1 MTRINTN
8 LSSLTAQHSLQR
20 ANDSLGTALT
30 RLSTGLRINSGKD
43 DPAGLIASQQLGSEI
58 NSIGQSIKNSQ
69 RAGNIIATADA
80 ALGEVS
86 SLLSDVRTLVQS
98 SANKGAV
105 SAAEIAANQVQV
117 DNALDAITR
126 IAQTTVFAG
135 QKLLN
140 GSKSFSVSGSLGSFN
155 SPTDITINSFDPSLH
170 TASAAN
176 DVSLNVTQEATKKS
190 VSFKG
195 SDYNTGTSLSLLD
208 LSVGTSTRTSST
220 IVTND
225 FSLAN
230 ATSSLGSLSTGSTR
244 YTRVIEGGATGL
256 ADLAG
261 AGSESITLDVTGNLG
276 TESITVN
283 VAAFKADTQVLTDAI
298 NATSATTG
306 VFASGS
312 GAGGDL
318 TLTSTRVGTTGTI
331 ATLNATAGQGAQE
344 TVRTLDP
351 GAGSSYSTLAAAAP
365 GNVITFDLTG
375 SLGTATGLSVNLQAL
390 KADSGALVSVI
401 NAATGTTGI
410 TASGSGADG
419 TITLTNA
426 TGGITAITF
435 ANVAAGGGTVAG
447 DVTLFNAAISAGT
460 QTLGDTDV
468 TEFNAAIT
476 GSATTAATNGA
487 LGTKTTEFTITGNK
501 GTAVISTAALAAGG
515 LTGNDVIIN
524 NNFTGNAGITAF
536 ADLINTRTDST
547 GVVASVSNTGNLVL
561 TSQGVGSTSLANLT
575 VATAGADQTLL
586 NNASTKST
594 STGADGT
601 SNTTTLEL
609 IGDIGRAVITV
620 NNDAVIND
628 STVLKNAINSV
639 TTQTGLTATGGGFGA
654 DVSLSASK
662 FGSAG
667 VVTINALAASNSA
680 DITLLNNASSRTVV
694 AGKDATGTI
703 STSASTGSFT
713 AIGEKISYTDASIS
727 LDAQVDPTLTP
738 SVTATTTLKFAATGA
753 GGLGNL
759 TGTGTDTISFSLTG
773 VVNGAQVNT
782 TISGVNAAAL
792 KADSRVL
799 VDLINKSSSTS
810 GVVATTT
817 GATGDIVLS
826 STTAGTS
833 GQVSITAT
841 AATQAADV
849 TAFNNSGT
857 YANTIAGA
865 NPNISNSF
873 DVTGGA
879 LFQIGPSVNYANQ
892 VNINITSLDLETLG
906 RDYTTTGNK
915 GLSALRTGGT
925 DSLDKS
931 DLSDA
936 AALVE
941 QAISQVATL
950 RGKLGAVQKNAID
963 SNIRSLQTSL
973 EQVTAAQSSI
983 RDADFAQETAALTR
997 SQILVQAGTNVLALS
1012 NQAPQSVLSLLGR

>member
-126 IAQTTVFAG
+126 ISQTTVFAG

-155 SPTDITINSFDPSLH
+155 SPTDIQINSFDPSLH

-195 SDYNTGTSLSLLD
+195 TDFNTGTSLSLLD

-220 IVTND
+220 VVTND

-244 YTRVIEGGATGL
+244 YTRVIEGGATGF
-256 ADLAG
+256 ADLNGSG
-261 AGSESITLDVTGNLG
+261 ANTVTFDVTGNLG
-276 TESITVN
+276 TTSIQVN
-283 VAAFKADTQVLTDAI
+283 VAAAKADTQVFTDAI
-298 NATSATTG
+298 NAVSAQTG

-318 TLTSTRVGTTGTI
+318 TLTSTRVGTSGTT
-331 ATLNATAGQGAQE
+331 ATLNATAGSYAGTASFRDITGSTFTGLDGDVGE
-344 TVRTLDP
+344 T
-351 GAGSSYSTLAAAAP
+351 
-365 GNVITFDLTG
+365 ITFDITG
-375 SLGTATGLSVNLQAL
+375 NLGTHSVSVLTSAL
-390 KADSGALVSVI
+390 KADSTALVTAI
-401 NAATGTTGI
+401 NSW
-410 TASGSGADG
+410 TASTGVVASSAGGAGAD
-419 TITLTNA
+419 ISLDNNA
-426 TGGITAITF
+426 VGNTAITLANF
-435 ANVAAGGGTVAG
+435 AGTGGA
-447 DVTLFNAAISAGT
+447 DVTTFQSAYTGSTATTGT
-460 QTLGDTDV
+460 NTDV
-468 TEFNAAIT
+468 AEFNAAIT
-476 GSATTAATNGA
+476 GSATTAATNGSLA
-487 LGTKTTEFTITGNK
+487 SKTTVFTITGNK
-501 GTAVISTAALAAGG
+501 GSADISTAALSAGG

-524 NNFTGNAGITAF
+524 NNFSGNAGIQAF

-547 GVVASVSNTGNLVL
+547 GVIASISNTGNLVL
-561 TSQGVGSTSLANLT
+561 TSQGVGSSSLANLT

-586 NNASTKST
+586 QSASTKT
-594 STGADGT
+594 TTTGADGT

-609 IGDIGRAVITV
+609 IGDVGRAVITV

-639 TTQTGLTATGGGFGA
+639 STQTGLTATGGGFGA
-654 DVSLSASK
+654 DVKLSASNY
-662 FGSAG
+662 GSSG
-667 VVTINALAASNSA
+667 TVTINALAASNSA
-680 DITLLNNASSRTVV
+680 DIALLNNASSRVVV
-694 AGKDATGTI
+694 AGKDAAGTI
-703 STSASTGSFT
+703 STSATTGSFT
-713 AIGEKISYTDASIS
+713 GIGEKISYTDASIS
-727 LDAQVDPTLTP
+727 LNASVDPSLTP
-738 SVTATTTLKFAATGA
+738 STTATTTLKYAATGA

-773 VVNGAQVNT
+773 VVNGAQVTT
-782 TISGVNAAAL
+782 TISGVNAAAV

-799 VDLINKSSSTS
+799 VDLINKNSSTS
-810 GVVATTT
+810 GIAASTT
-817 GATGDIVLS
+817 GATGDIVLT
-826 STTAGTS
+826 STTVGAS
-833 GQVSITAT
+833 GAVSITAT

-857 YANTIAGA
+857 FTATSSGS
-865 NPNISNSF
+865 NPNVTNSF

-906 RDYTTTGNK
+906 RDYASTGNK

-925 DSLDKS
+925 DSLDKA

-936 AALVE
+936 ASIVD

-973 EQVTAAQSSI
+973 EQVTSAQSSI

>member
-170 TASAAN
+170 TPSAAN

-208 LSVGTSTRTSST
+208 LSVGTSTRTAST

-230 ATSSLGSLSTGSTR
+230 ATSSLGSLSTGSSR

-256 ADLAG
+256 ADLNGSG
-261 AGSESITLDVTGNLG
+261 ADEITFDVTGNLG

-283 VAAFKADTQVLTDAI
+283 VAAAKADTQVLTDAI
-298 NATSATTG
+298 NAVAAETG

-312 GAGGDL
+312 GLGGDL
-318 TLTSTRVGTTGTI
+318 TLTSTRVGTTGTT
-331 ATLNATAGQGAQE
+331 ATLTATAGDYAGTQSTATIVGTGWSALDGDALE
-344 TVRTLDP
+344 T
-351 GAGSSYSTLAAAAP
+351 
-365 GNVITFDLTG
+365 ITFDVTG
-375 SLGTATGLSVNLQAL
+375 HLGTANVSVLTSAL
-390 KADSGALVSVI
+390 KADSSALRDAI
-401 NAATGTTGI
+401 NLVTGTTGVV
-410 TASGSGADG
+410 
-419 TITLTNA
+419 A
-426 TGGITAITF
+426 TGTGVDATVSLNNNAVS
-435 ANVAAGGGTVAG
+435 NVAIVVNNFAGTGGG
-447 DVTLFNAAISAGT
+447 DVTAFGTNVGLGTNTAGT
-460 QTLGDTDV
+460 NTDV
-468 TEFNAAIT
+468 AEFNAAI
-476 GSATTAATNGA
+476 GGAVITAATNGA
-487 LGTKTTEFTITGNK
+487 LNTKTTEFTITGNK
-501 GTAVISTAALAAGG
+501 GSAVISTAALAAGG

-524 NNFTGNAGITAF
+524 NDFGTNAGITAF

-561 TSQGVGSTSLANLT
+561 TSQGIGSTSLANLT
-575 VATAGADQTLL
+575 VAASGADQTLI
-586 NNASTKST
+586 NSASTKTT
-594 STGADGT
+594 STGNDGT

-609 IGDIGRAVITV
+609 IGDLGRAVITV

-639 TTQTGLTATGGGFGA
+639 TTQTGLSATGGGFGA
-654 DVSLSASK
+654 DVTLNASK

-694 AGKDATGTI
+694 AGKDAAGTI

-713 AIGEKISYTDASIS
+713 AIGEKITYTDASIS

-810 GVVATTT
+810 GVTATTT

-826 STTAGTS
+826 STTAGTT

-841 AATQAADV
+841 AATQGADV
-849 TAFNNSGT
+849 TAFNNTGT
-857 YANTIAGA
+857 FANTIAGA

-915 GLSALRTGGT
+915 GLSSLRTGGS
-925 DSLDKS
+925 DSLDKA

-936 AALVE
+936 AAIVE

>member
-43 DPAGLIASQQLGSEI
+43 DPAGLIASQQLGSEV

-98 SANKGAV
+98 SANKGAI
-105 SAAEIAANQVQV
+105 SDAEIAANQVQV

-126 IAQTTVFAG
+126 ISQTTVFAG

-140 GSKSFSVSGSLGSFN
+140 GSKSFSVTGSLGSFS
-155 SPTDITINSFDPSLH
+155 SPTDITVNNFDPSLH

-176 DVSLNVTQEATKKS
+176 DVSLNVTQEASKKS

-195 SDYNTGTSLSLLD
+195 TDYNTGTSASLLD
-208 LSVGTSTRTSST
+208 LSVGTSTRTTST
-220 IVTND
+220 VVTND
-225 FSLAN
+225 FDLSN
-230 ATSSLGSLSTGSTR
+230 ATSSLNSLSTGSTKFS
-244 YTRVIEGGATGL
+244 RVIEGGATGF
-256 ADLAG
+256 ADLHGTVANT
-261 AGSESITLDVTGNLG
+261 ITFDVTGNLG
-276 TESITVN
+276 TQSISVN
-283 VAAFKADTQVLTDAI
+283 VADAKADTSVLTTAI
-298 NATSATTG
+298 NAVSRQTG
-306 VFASGS
+306 VIASGS

-318 TLTSTRVGTTGTI
+318 TLTTSNVGAASTT
-331 ATLNATAGQGAQE
+331 ATLSATAGSY
-344 TVRTLDP
+344 
-351 GAGSSYSTLAAAAP
+351 AGTISTATIEGSGFTGIAAAAAETLTFNIT
-365 GNVITFDLTG
+365 GN
-375 SLGTATGLSVNLQAL
+375 LGTHAISVSAAAL
-390 KADSGALVSVI
+390 KADSTALATAINTWTGSTGVTATTAGGA
-401 NAATGTTGI
+401 
-410 TASGSGADG
+410 GAD
-419 TITLTNA
+419 ISFTNSA
-426 TGGITAITF
+426 VGNTAIAFTAAGGTAVVGDKTIF
-435 ANVAAGGGTVAG
+435 DNAVAAGTN
-447 DVTLFNAAISAGT
+447 TAGT
-460 QTLGDTDV
+460 NTDV
-468 TEFNAAIT
+468 AEFNAAIT
-476 GSATTAATNGA
+476 GSTASAAGSNGSLA
-487 LGTKTTEFTITGNK
+487 SKTTVFTITGNK
-501 GTAVISTAALAAGG
+501 GTATVSTAALSVGG
-515 LTGNDVIIN
+515 LTGNDAIIN
-524 NNFTGNAGITAF
+524 NNFSGNAGISAF

-547 GVVASVSNTGNLVL
+547 GVTASVDNTGNLVL
-561 TSQGVGSTSLANLT
+561 TSQGIGSSSLANLT
-575 VATAGADQTLL
+575 VAAAGADQTLL
-586 NNASTKST
+586 NSASTKT
-594 STGADGT
+594 TQTGQDGT

-609 IGDIGRAVITV
+609 IGDTGRAVITI

-639 TTQTGLTATGGGFGA
+639 STQTGLTATGGGFGA
-654 DVSLSASK
+654 DVKLSASK

-680 DITLLNNASSRTVV
+680 DISLINNAATRTTV
-694 AGKDATGTI
+694 AGKDAAGTI

-713 AIGEKISYTDASIS
+713 AIGEKVSYTDASIS
-727 LDAQVDPTLTP
+727 LNAQVDPTLTP
-738 SVTATTTLKFAATGA
+738 SVTATTTLKYAATGS

-773 VVNGAQVNT
+773 TVNGAQVNT
-782 TISGVNAAAL
+782 TIAGVNAAAL
-792 KADSRVL
+792 KGDSRVL

-810 GVVATTT
+810 GVSATTS

-826 STTAGTS
+826 STTAGTTGS
-833 GQVSITAT
+833 VSIRAT

-849 TAFNNSGT
+849 TAFNNGST
-857 YANTIAGA
+857 FTNTVAGS
-865 NPNISNSF
+865 NPNSSNSF

-906 RDYTTTGNK
+906 RNSSTTGND
-915 GLSALRTGGT
+915 GISSLRTGGSN
-925 DSLDKS
+925 SLDKS
-931 DLSDA
+931 DLSKA
-936 AALVE
+936 ASIVD

-973 EQVTAAQSSI
+973 EQVTSAQSSI
-983 RDADFAQETAALTR
+983 RDADFATETAALTR

>member
-195 SDYNTGTSLSLLD
+195 TDYNTGTSLSLLD

-256 ADLAG
+256 ADLNGSG
-261 AGSESITLDVTGNLG
+261 ANTITFDVTGNLG

-283 VAAFKADTQVLTDAI
+283 VAAAKADTQVLTDAI
-298 NATSATTG
+298 NAVSAETG

-312 GAGGDL
+312 GAAGDL
-318 TLTSTRVGTTGTI
+318 TLTSTRVGTSGTT
-331 ATLNATAGQGAQE
+331 ATLNATAGSYAGTASTATFVGTGLSGITGGGATAISFTITGNLGTSGTL
-344 TVRTLDP
+344 TVDLDDLE
-351 GAGSSYSTLAAAAP
+351 ADVDALAD
-365 GNVITFDLTG
+365 VINAVSGTTG
-375 SLGTATGLSVNLQAL
+375 VTATG
-390 KADSGALVSVI
+390 SGAG
-401 NAATGTTGI
+401 GTL
-410 TASGSGADG
+410 
-419 TITLTNA
+419 TLTNSA
-426 TGGITAITF
+426 VGTTAISF
-435 ANVAAGGGTVAG
+435 GSVAAANGAIAG

-460 QTLGDTDV
+460 NTPGTNTDV
-468 TEFNAAIT
+468 AEFNAAIT

-501 GTAVISTAALAAGG
+501 GTAVISTAALTDGT

-524 NNFTGNAGITAF
+524 NNFSGNAGITAF
-536 ADLINTRTDST
+536 AALINTRTDST

-586 NNASTKST
+586 NSASTKTT
-594 STGADGT
+594 STGSDGT

-654 DVSLSASK
+654 DVTLNASK

-713 AIGEKISYTDASIS
+713 GIGEKISYTDASIS

-738 SVTATTTLKFAATGA
+738 SVTATTTLKYAATGA

-799 VDLINKSSSTS
+799 VDLINKSSGTS
-810 GVVATTT
+810 GVTATTT

-826 STTAGTS
+826 STTAGS
-833 GQVSITAT
+833 GGQVGITAT

-915 GLSALRTGGT
+915 GLSSLRTGGT
-925 DSLDKS
+925 DSLDKA

>member
-105 SAAEIAANQVQV
+105 SAAEVAANQVQV

-140 GSKSFSVSGSLGSFN
+140 GSKSFSVSGTLGSFN

-176 DVSLNVTQEATKKS
+176 DVSLNVTQEASKKS

-195 SDYNTGTSLSLLD
+195 TDYNTGTSLSLLD

-220 IVTND
+220 VVTND

-230 ATSSLGSLSTGSTR
+230 STSSLGSLSTGSTR
-244 YTRVIEGGATGL
+244 YSRVIEGGATGL

-261 AGSESITLDVTGNLG
+261 TGSETVTLDVTGNLG

-298 NATSATTG
+298 NATSASTG

-318 TLTSTRVGTTGTI
+318 TLTSTRVGTTGTT

-344 TVRTLDP
+344 TVRTLNP
-351 GAGSSYSTLAAAAP
+351 GAGSSYSTLAAAGA

-390 KADSGALVSVI
+390 KADSSALVSVI

-419 TITLTNA
+419 TITLTNG

-435 ANVAAGGGTVAG
+435 ANVAAGGGAVAG

-476 GSATTAATNGA
+476 GSVVTAATDGA
-487 LGTKTTEFTITGNK
+487 LSTKTTQFTITGNK
-501 GTAVISTAALAAGG
+501 GSAVISTAALSAGG

-524 NNFTGNAGITAF
+524 NNFSGNAGITAF

-547 GVVASVSNTGNLVL
+547 GVVATISNTGNLVL
-561 TSQGVGSTSLANLT
+561 TSQGIGSSSLANI
-575 VATAGADQTLL
+575 TAGGSDATLL
-586 NNASTKST
+586 QSASTKT
-594 STGADGT
+594 TTTGADGT

-609 IGDIGRAVITV
+609 IGDLGRAVITV

-639 TTQTGLTATGGGFGA
+639 TTQTGLSATGGGFGA
-654 DVSLSASK
+654 DVKLSASNY
-662 FGSAG
+662 GSAG
-667 VVTINALAASNSA
+667 VVTINALAASNSS
-680 DITLLNNASSRTVV
+680 DISLLNNASSRTTV
-694 AGKDATGTI
+694 AGKDAAGTI

-713 AIGEKISYTDASIS
+713 GIGEKISYTDTSIS
-727 LDAQVDPTLTP
+727 LNASVDPSLTP
-738 SVTATTTLKFAATGA
+738 STTATTTIGFAASGA

-759 TGTGTDTISFSLTG
+759 TGTGTDTISFTLTG
-773 VVNGAQVNT
+773 VVNGSQVTT

-799 VDLINKSSSTS
+799 VDLINKNSTAS
-810 GVVATTT
+810 GVAASTT
-817 GATGDIVLS
+817 GATGNIVLT
-826 STTAGTS
+826 STTAGATGS
-833 GQVSITAT
+833 VSITAS

-849 TAFNNSGT
+849 TAFNNSATFSATTSGS
-857 YANTIAGA
+857 
-865 NPNISNSF
+865 NPNVTNSF

-906 RDYTTTGNK
+906 RDYATTGNK

-925 DSLDKS
+925 DSLDKA

-936 AALVE
+936 ASIVD

-973 EQVTAAQSSI
+973 EQVTSAQSSI
-983 RDADFAQETAALTR
+983 RDADFATETAALTR
-997 SQILVQAGTNVLALS
+997 AQILVQAGTNVLALS

>member
-86 SLLSDVRTLVQS
+86 SLLSDIRTLVQS

-105 SAAEIAANQVQV
+105 SSAEIAANQVQV

-126 IAQTTVFAG
+126 ISQTTVFAG

-140 GSKSFSVSGSLGSFN
+140 GSKSFSVSGTLGSFN

-195 SDYNTGTSLSLLD
+195 TDFNTGTSLSLLD

-220 IVTND
+220 VITND

-256 ADLAG
+256 ADLN
-261 AGSESITLDVTGNLG
+261 GSGGNTITFDVTGNLG

-283 VAAFKADTQVLTDAI
+283 VAAAKADTQVLTDAI
-298 NATSATTG
+298 NAVSAQTG

-312 GAGGDL
+312 GAAGDL
-318 TLTSTRVGTTGTI
+318 TLTSTRVGTSGTT
-331 ATLNATAGQGAQE
+331 ATLNATAGSYAGTASTATIVGTGFSGLDGDVGE
-344 TVRTLDP
+344 T
-351 GAGSSYSTLAAAAP
+351 
-365 GNVITFDLTG
+365 ITFDITGNLGTG
-375 SLGTATGLSVNLQAL
+375 SVSVLTSAL
-390 KADSGALVSVI
+390 KTNSTALRDAI
-401 NAATGTTGI
+401 NLVTGTTGVVA
-410 TASGSGADG
+410 TGSGANG
-419 TITLTNA
+419 TVSLTNNA
-426 TGGITAITF
+426 VGNTAIAISNIAGTGG
-435 ANVAAGGGTVAG
+435 G
-447 DVTLFNAAISAGT
+447 DVTTFSTNVGLGT
-460 QTLGDTDV
+460 NVTGTNTDV
-468 TEFNAAIT
+468 VEFNAAIT
-476 GSATTAATNGA
+476 GSAVTAATNGA
-487 LGTKTTEFTITGNK
+487 LSTKTTEFTITGNK
-501 GTAVISTAALAAGG
+501 GSAVISTAALSAGG

-524 NNFTGNAGITAF
+524 NDFTGNAGITAF

-547 GVVASVSNTGNLVL
+547 GVVATISNTGNLVL
-561 TSQGVGSTSLANLT
+561 TSQGIGSSSLANI
-575 VATAGADQTLL
+575 TAGGADATVLQS
-586 NNASTKST
+586 ASTKT
-594 STGADGT
+594 TTTGADGT

-609 IGDIGRAVITV
+609 IGDLGRAVITV

-639 TTQTGLTATGGGFGA
+639 TTQTGLSATGGGFGA
-654 DVSLSASK
+654 DVKLSASNY
-662 FGSAG
+662 GSAG

-680 DITLLNNASSRTVV
+680 DIALLNNASSRVVV
-694 AGKDATGTI
+694 AGKDASGTI

-713 AIGEKISYTDASIS
+713 GIGEKISYTDASIS
-727 LDAQVDPTLTP
+727 LNASVDPSLTP
-738 SVTATTTLKFAATGA
+738 STTATTTIGFAASGA

-759 TGTGTDTISFSLTG
+759 TGTGTDTISFTLTG
-773 VVNGAQVNT
+773 VVNGSQVTT

-799 VDLINKSSSTS
+799 VDLINKNSTAS
-810 GVVATTT
+810 GISASTT
-817 GATGDIVLS
+817 GATGDIVLT
-826 STTAGTS
+826 STTVGATGS
-833 GQVSITAT
+833 VSITAS

-849 TAFNNSGT
+849 TAFNNSATFSATTSGS
-857 YANTIAGA
+857 
-865 NPNISNSF
+865 NPNVTNSF

-906 RDYTTTGNK
+906 RDYATTGNK

-925 DSLDKS
+925 DSLDKA

-936 AALVE
+936 AAIVD

-997 SQILVQAGTNVLALS
+997 AQILVQAGTNVLALS